1 MAKYQ
6 LNSLAFV
13 AAAVAAVGMML
24 LLLAAA
30 STVTVVMAADADPI
44 DDFCVADLT
53 SPIILNGLVCVNP
66 ATVNG
71 STFAFTGFENAGNTS
86 SNGLG
91 SAVTPGFAGVN
102 YPALNTQGLALAR
115 LDYAPGGLVPPHTHP
130 RATEVLY
137 LVKGQLLVGF
147 VDTNDKFYP
156 AHIKTGDV
164 YVFPRGLVH
173 FQFNFG
179 TTPAFAI
186 AVLNSQNPGVQL
198 IAPALFG
205 ATPPIE
211 DTVLA
216 KAFGI
221 PASEVEI
228 IKKGFGA

>member
-1 MAKYQ
+1 MAKYQQ

-13 AAAVAAVGMML
+13 AAAAVAAVGML
-24 LLLAAA
+24 LLLAAT
-30 STVTVVMAADADPI
+30 TVTVVMAADADPI

-71 STFAFTGFENAGNTS
+71 STFAFTGFENAGNTK
-86 SNGLG
+86 NGLG

-156 AHIKTGDV
+156 AYLKTGDV

-198 IAPALFG
+198 IASALFG

-211 DTVLA
+211 DAVLA

>member
-1 MAKYQ
+1 METSLLQ
-6 LNSLAFV
+6 LLHM
-13 AAAVAAVGMML
+13 GL
-24 LLLAAA
+24 LPM
-30 STVTVVMAADADPI
+30 TVVMAADADPI
-44 DDFCVADLT
+44 YDFCVANLT

-66 ATVNG
+66 ATVTG
-71 STFAFTGFENAGNTS
+71 STFVFKGFETAGNT

-115 LDYAPGGLVPPHTHP
+115 LDYAPAGLVPPHTHP
-130 RATEVLY
+130 RATEVIY
-137 LVKGQLLVGF
+137 LVKGELLVGF

-156 AHIKTGDV
+156 AHLKTGDV
-164 YVFPRGLVH
+164 FVFPRGLVH
-173 FQFNFG
+173 FQYNIG

-205 ATPPIE
+205 ATPPVE
-211 DTVLA
+211 DAVLS

-221 PASEVEI
+221 PPSEVEI
-228 IKKGFGA
+228 IKKGFAA

>member
-13 AAAVAAVGMML
+13 AAVAVAAVGMLML
-24 LLLAAA
+24 LLAG
-30 STVTVVMAADADPI
+30 TVTVVMAADADPI

-71 STFAFTGFENAGNTS
+71 STFAFRGFENAGYTR
-86 SNGLG
+86 NGLG
-91 SAVTPGFAGVN
+91 SAVSPAFANRN

-115 LDYAPGGLVPPHTHP
+115 LDYAAGGLVPPHTHP

-137 LVKGQLLVGF
+137 LVKGELFVGF
-147 VDTNDKFYP
+147 VDTHDKLYS
-156 AHIKTGDV
+156 ANLKTGDV

-179 TTPAFAI
+179 TTPSFAI
-186 AVLNSQNPGVQL
+186 AVLNSQNPGVQT
-198 IAPALFG
+198 IASALFG
-205 ATPPIE
+205 ATPTIE
-211 DTVLA
+211 DGVLA
-216 KAFGI
+216 TAFGI
-221 PASEVEI
+221 SASEVDI
-228 IKKGFGA
+228 IKNGFGT

>member
-1 MAKYQ
+1 MVKSQ
-6 LNSLAFV
+6 LNSV
-13 AAAVAAVGMML
+13 AAAVAAVGMVLL

-30 STVTVVMAADADPI
+30 TVTVVMAADADPI

-71 STFAFTGFENAGNTS
+71 STFAFTGFENAGSTS
-86 SNGLG
+86 NSLG

-137 LVKGQLLVGF
+137 LVKGQLFVGF
-147 VDTNDKFYP
+147 VGTNDKFYP
-156 AHIKTGDV
+156 ANLKAGDV

-173 FQFNFG
+173 FQFNSG
-179 TTPAFAI
+179 NTPAFAI

-198 IAPALFG
+198 IASALFG
-205 ATPPIE
+205 ATPTIE
-211 DTVLA
+211 DKVLA

-221 PASEVEI
+221 PASEVDI

>member
-1 MAKYQ
+1 MAKYHQ

-13 AAAVAAVGMML
+13 AAAAVAAVGML
-24 LLLAAA
+24 LLLA
-30 STVTVVMAADADPI
+30 STTVTVVMAADADPI

-71 STFAFTGFENAGNTS
+71 STFAFTGFENAGNTN
-86 SNGLG
+86 NGLG

-147 VDTNDKFYP
+147 VDTSDKFYP
-156 AHIKTGDV
+156 AYLKTGDV

-179 TTPAFAI
+179 KTPAFAI

-211 DTVLA
+211 DAVLA

>member
-1 MAKYQ
+1 MAKHQ
-6 LNSLAFV
+6 LSLGFV
-13 AAAVAAVGMML
+13 AVAAVGM
-24 LLLAAA
+24 LLLAA
-30 STVTVVMAADADPI
+30 TVTVVMAADADPI
-44 DDFCVADLT
+44 FDFCVANLT

-66 ATVNG
+66 ATVTG
-71 STFAFTGFENAGNTS
+71 STFVFKGFEKAGNT

-115 LDYAPGGLVPPHTHP
+115 LDYAPAGLVPPHVHP
-130 RATEVLY
+130 RATEVIY
-137 LVKGQLLVGF
+137 LVKGELLVGF

-173 FQFNFG
+173 FQYNIG

-198 IAPALFG
+198 IAPALFA
-205 ATPPIE
+205 ATPPVE
-211 DTVLA
+211 DTVLS

-221 PASEVEI
+221 PPSEVEI
-228 IKKGFGA
+228 IKRGFGA

>member
-13 AAAVAAVGMML
+13 TAAVAAVGMLL
-24 LLLAAA
+24 LLLAA
-30 STVTVVMAADADPI
+30 TVTVVMAADPDPV
-44 DDFCVADLT
+44 DDFCVADLS

-71 STFAFTGFENAGNTS
+71 STFAFTGFENAGNTG
-86 SNGLG
+86 NGLG
-91 SAVTPGFAGVN
+91 TAVTPGFARVN
-102 YPALNTQGLALAR
+102 YPALNTLGLALAR
-115 LDYAPGGLVPPHTHP
+115 LDYAPNGLVPPHTHP

-147 VDTNDKFYP
+147 VDTTDKYYP
-156 AHIKTGDV
+156 AYLKAGDV
-164 YVFPRGLVH
+164 FVFPKGLVH
-173 FQFNFG
+173 FQLNYG
-179 TTPAFAI
+179 TTPALAI

-205 ATPPIE
+205 ATPTIQDE
-211 DTVLA
+211 ILA
-216 KAFGI
+216 KAFYI